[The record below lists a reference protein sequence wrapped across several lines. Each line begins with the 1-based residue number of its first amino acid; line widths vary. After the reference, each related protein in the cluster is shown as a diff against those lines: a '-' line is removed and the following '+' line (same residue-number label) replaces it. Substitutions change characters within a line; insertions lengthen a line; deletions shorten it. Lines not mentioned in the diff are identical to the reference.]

1 MNTYKP
7 TKEETMLCEKI
18 NHKFKNSY
26 VSKSELMVNW
36 KKYMRAYKGDLFK
49 DDSRPEYKSNEISN
63 FIFSVIETIR
73 PIMTDNNPKFL
84 ALPATPE
91 GGDLSSTVQ
100 MALDYE
106 WDREKMNSKLVKQL
120 IPTLVTG
127 NSVWFVPWDAEEQQ
141 VRCICVDPMNI
152 FQDPMAESIDDS
164 EYIIYATYKSE
175 NELKKF
181 YPDKEEAL
189 IGSQV
194 NFSELVNE
202 RDKNVVDNS
211 NQILVLECWM
221 RDYSTIMEGE
231 KRKRKYPKGRVV
243 TCCPDLGIV
252 LDDKPNPYNDGKF
265 PFIIMKD
272 YDMPCEFWGM
282 GEVEQLISPQEYINE
297 LSNHIIDTAKTTA
310 NMPWII
316 DKNSGIGYGKLT
328 NRPGLVIRKNPG
340 TQVGREQPPA
350 LPSYVADKILDL
362 KNDIEQISGV
372 HDTMRGDK
380 EKGIVAGN
388 AIMALQEASQARV
401 RMKIKIMEECLSELA
416 SMWYRRMQQF
426 WKADR
431 WVRVTDI
438 EGNINFN
445 KVGVEVLKNNYDVKI
460 VSGSTMPTNKN
471 ATLDLLIRL
480 AQTMGEDGLPIVD
493 RKAVLEFVPVG
504 DRKAIHDRLASV
516 KQQQE
521 QLAQA
526 QQQNQQSQE
535 QITAL
540 NNEKME
546 IVNMVQELGGIVSEL
561 NTELAKVQ
569 QEHEALK
576 EKEKIKNI
584 EDKAY
589 ERGIKDGVQEKD
601 KEKEEVIPSEPI
613 GQPLEPLQEEGS
625 MINPME
631 QEVSLEGQP
640 EGEMMP
646 IEEMPMEGEEEVP
659 QLSDELLNEILNL
672 SDEELMQLLEA
683 FPELAD
689 ILQKQSVNGGM

>member
-1 MNTYKP
+1 MKAYKP
-7 TKEETMLCEKI
+7 TQEEIRLCESI
-18 NHKFKNSY
+18 NYKFKKAY
-26 VSKSELMVNW
+26 VSKAPLMVDW
-36 KKYMRAYKGDLFK
+36 KKYMRAYTGEMFRDESKPD
-49 DDSRPEYKSNEISN
+49 YKSNQISN

-73 PIMTDNNPKFL
+73 PIMVDNNPKFL

-91 GGDLSSTVQ
+91 GGEVSSTVQ
-100 MALDYE
+100 MALDHE

-127 NSVWFVPWDAEEQQ
+127 NSVWFIPWDAENQE
-141 VRCICVDPMNI
+141 VKCMCVDPMNI
-152 FQDPMAESIDDS
+152 FQDPMAESVEDA

-202 RDKNVVDNS
+202 RDKNVIDNS
-211 NQILVLECWM
+211 DQILVLECWM
-221 RDYSTIMEGE
+221 RDYSTIMDEE
-231 KRKRKYPKGRVV
+231 KKKRKYPKGRVV
-243 TCCPDLGIV
+243 VCCPDLGIV

-265 PFIIMKD
+265 PFVIMKD
-272 YDMPCEFWGM
+272 YDMPYEFWGK

-297 LSNHIIDTAKTTA
+297 LSNQIIDTAKTTA

-350 LPSYVADKILDL
+350 LPMYVSEKILDL

-401 RMKIKIMEECLSELA
+401 RMKIKIMEECLSEIA
-416 SMWYRRMQQF
+416 NMWYRRMQQF
-426 WKADR
+426 WKVDR

-438 EGNINFN
+438 EGNVNFE
-445 KVGVEVLKNNYDVKI
+445 KVGKDVLANNYDVKI
-460 VSGSTMPTNKN
+460 ASGSTMPTNKS

-480 AQTMGEDGLPIVD
+480 AQTMGEDGLPMVD
-493 RKAVLEFVPVG
+493 RKAVLEFVPIA
-504 DRKAIHDRLASV
+504 DRKAVNDRLLQV
-516 KQQQE
+516 KQTQE
-521 QLAQA
+521 QLAQS
-526 QQQNQQSQE
+526 QQQNAQSQQ
-535 QITAL
+535 QIDAL

-546 IVNMVQELGGIVSEL
+546 LTNMIQELGGIVSDL
-561 NTELAKVQ
+561 NTEVAKIQ
-569 QEHEALK
+569 HEQENYK

-584 EDKAY
+584 EDKSF
-589 ERGIKDGVQEKD
+589 ERGVKHGMQEKN
-601 KEKEEVIPSEPI
+601 KEKKEVTPQNDPIESPIEPM
-613 GQPLEPLQEEGS
+613 QEDPN

-631 QEVSLEGQP
+631 EAMPLEEQI
-640 EGEMMP
+640 EGEMPMGTEAD
-646 IEEMPMEGEEEVP
+646 EEIP
-659 QLSDELLNEILNL
+659 QLSDELLAQIAGL
-672 SDEELMQLLEA
+672 SDEELIQLLEA

-689 ILQKQSVNGGM
+689 ILQQQQIGGM

>member
-1 MNTYKP
+1 MKTYKP
-7 TKEETMLCEKI
+7 TQEEINLCEKI
-18 NHKFKNSY
+18 NKKFKNSY
-26 VSKSELMVNW
+26 IAKAPLMVEW
-36 KKYMRAYKGDLFK
+36 KKYMRAYTGEIFR
-49 DDSRPEYKSNEISN
+49 DDTKPDYKSNQISN
-63 FIFSVIETIR
+63 FIFSIIETIR

-84 ALPATPE
+84 ALPSTPE
-91 GGDLSSTVQ
+91 GGELSSTVQ

-127 NSVWFVPWDAEEQQ
+127 NSVWFMPWDAEKQE
-141 VRCICVDPMNI
+141 VKCMCVDPMNI
-152 FQDPMAESIDDS
+152 FNDPLAESVEDS

-181 YPDKEEAL
+181 YPDKEDAL
-189 IGSQV
+189 IGSRI

-202 RDKNVVDNS
+202 RDKNTMDAN

-221 RDYSTIMEGE
+221 RDYSTINDEE
-231 KRKRKYPKGRVV
+231 KGTKKRKYPKGRVV
-243 TCCPDLGIV
+243 VCCPDLGIV
-252 LDDKPNPYNDGKF
+252 LDDKANPYNDGKF
-265 PFIIMKD
+265 PFVIMKD
-272 YDMPCEFWGM
+272 YDMPYEFWGK

-362 KNDIEQISGV
+362 KSDIEQISGV

-426 WKADR
+426 WKVDR

-445 KVGVEVLKNNYDVKI
+445 KVGTEVLKNNYDVKI

-504 DRKAIHDRLASV
+504 DRKAIHDRLANV

-526 QQQNQQSQE
+526 QQQNEQSQE
-535 QITAL
+535 QIKAL
-540 NNEKME
+540 NEEKME
-546 IVNMVQELGGIVSEL
+546 LVNMIQELSGLVSEL
-561 NTELAKVQ
+561 NTEVAKISH
-569 QEHEALK
+569 EHENMK
-576 EKEKIKNI
+576 EKEKLSEI
-584 EDKAY
+584 ENKGY
-589 ERGIKDGVQEKD
+589 EKGIKEGTKLA
-601 KEKEEVIPSEPI
+601 KEENKDTNNETETPS
-613 GQPLEPLQEEGS
+613 EPLQEETQP
-625 MINPME
+625 ITPMDE
-631 QEVSLEGQP
+631 QMPLEGQI
-640 EGEMMP
+640 ESP
-646 IEEMPMEGEEEVP
+646 IPMEEGVP
-659 QLSDELLNEILNL
+659 QLSDELLAKIAEL

-683 FPELAD
+683 FPELAE
-689 ILQKQSVNGGM
+689 ILQNQTISGGITNE